1 MVTLTA
7 AVPGYRVGMTMV
19 RPLDDAAVAALAA
32 LVRAAPPRAGRTVV
46 LGIDGR
52 SGAGKTALAARLA
65 AELDA
70 AVVHLDDIYPG
81 WDGLAAGVALLAR
94 RVLEPLA
101 RGEPALVPRWDW
113 QAGAWA
119 APARLAPP
127 PVLIVDG
134 VGAASAV
141 IRRHASVLAWLEL
154 DGAERRRR
162 ALARDGATYEPH
174 WDRWA
179 AQEDRLIAAE
189 GLPAGVDLILDVA
202 AGEVNIRGE

>member
-1 MVTLTA
+1 MPVL
-7 AVPGYRVGMTMV
+7 
-19 RPLDDAAVAALAA
+19 PLNEAAVATLAGLA
-32 LVRAAPPRAGRTVV
+32 RSAPPRAGRTTVV
-46 LGIDGR
+46 CIDGR

-65 AELDA
+65 ADLDA

-81 WDGLAAGVALLAR
+81 WDGLAAGVALLAG

-119 APARLAPP
+119 GPAQLAPP
-127 PVLIVDG
+127 RVLIVDG
-134 VGAASAV
+134 VGVASAV
-141 IRRHASVLAWLEL
+141 IRRHASVTVWLEL
-154 DGAERRRR
+154 DAAERRRR
-162 ALARDGATYEPH
+162 ALARDGATYEPY
-174 WDRWA
+174 WDQWA

-189 GLPAGVDLILDVA
+189 GLPAGVNLILDVA